1 VRSAR
6 RNDQQ
11 KNGILLPG
19 KGIGI
24 IDIALTAL
32 VLGSGVMDIASFL
45 TLGNVFTSAMTGNT
59 ALLGIA
65 LGQGNVLSATHSL
78 VALVGFIA
86 GAAAAAVIYLRRQS
100 QPSRSLEVIRPLLW
114 IEISCL
120 TGFAAILSLMGPP
133 GKTIALYALI
143 LLSAIGMGIQGVAAR
158 HINATGINTIV
169 FTSTIINI
177 VIDLTGTFIKRSAD
191 SKLHSDTKRQIGM
204 FLAYGIGAL
213 LAGILAGRA
222 LPILAWIPMLAV
234 VAALVCCQVAAR
246 AERARGEE
254 LPASRTT

>member
-1 VRSAR
+1 V
-6 RNDQQ
+6 
-11 KNGILLPG
+11 G
-19 KGIGI
+19 KGIGVI
-24 IDIALTAL
+24 EFALTAL
-32 VLGSGVMDIASFL
+32 VLGSGVTDVATFL
-45 TLGNVFTSAMTGNT
+45 TLGKVFCSAMTGNT

-65 LGQGNVLSATHSL
+65 LSQGDVLSATHSL
-78 VALVGFIA
+78 AALVGFIA
-86 GAAAAAVIYLRRQS
+86 GAAAAAAIYLRRQL

-120 TGFAAILSLMGPP
+120 TGFAVILSFMGPP
-133 GKTIALYALI
+133 GETTALYGLI

-177 VIDLTGTFIKRSAD
+177 VFDLAGTFMKRSAAGR
-191 SKLHSDTKRQIGM
+191 LHSDTKRQIGM

-213 LAGILAGRA
+213 LAGILAGPA
-222 LPILAWIPMLAV
+222 LRVLAWVPVLTV
-234 VAALVCCQVAAR
+234 VAALLCCLVAGR

-254 LPASRTT
+254 LPASRKT